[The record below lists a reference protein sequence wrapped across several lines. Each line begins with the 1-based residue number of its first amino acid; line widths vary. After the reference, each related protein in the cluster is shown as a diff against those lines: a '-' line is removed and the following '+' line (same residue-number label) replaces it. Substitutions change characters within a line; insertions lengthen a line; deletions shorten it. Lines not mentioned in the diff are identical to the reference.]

1 MNTDLAFRPWPS
13 GLIALALVAS
23 GPAAWAQS
31 GTAAAGSTPALSS
44 PLQGMPGT
52 PGTPGATQAPGT
64 AGSGAGYH
72 DPRSPFKP
80 LQEKE
85 GVLSWQ
91 LLSSVTTKP
100 VKNRLVPTF
109 PKPVQAL
116 NNQTVR
122 VQGFMLPLEP
132 GEKQRHFLLSAVPT
146 SCSFCVPAGPEG
158 LVEVRSTVPV
168 KYTLEPVQVE
178 GKLGVLQDDPYGLY
192 YRVVNAAPV
201 N

>member
-1 MNTDLAFRPWPS
+1 MNTDPAFRLWRR
-13 GLIALALVAS
+13 GLVALVLVVS
-23 GPAAWAQS
+23 GPAAWAQA
-31 GTAAAGSTPALSS
+31 GAAPSGSTPALSS
-44 PLQGMPGT
+44 PLPGAS
-52 PGTPGATQAPGT
+52 GATQALGT
-64 AGSGAGYH
+64 AGGGAGYH

-158 LVEVRSTVPV
+158 LVEVRSAVPV

>member
-1 MNTDLAFRPWPS
+1 MNTELPLGRWSA
-13 GLIALALVAS
+13 GLSMLALVAT
-23 GPAAWAQS
+23 GVAAQAPS
-31 GTAAAGSTPALSS
+31 APTGATAPLSS
-44 PLQGMPGT
+44 PL
-52 PGTPGATQAPGT
+52 PGATPAPG
-64 AGSGAGYH
+64 ALGSGAGFH
-72 DPRSPFKP
+72 DPRSPIKP

-158 LVEVRSTVPV
+158 LVEVRSNVPV

>member
-1 MNTDLAFRPWPS
+1 MNTDLRLRASPA
-13 GLIALALVAS
+13 GLVVLALA
-23 GPAAWAQS
+23 AAWAPALAQS
-31 GTAAAGSTPALSS
+31 SSPAASTPALSS
-44 PLQGMPGT
+44 PL
-52 PGTPGATQAPGT
+52 PGATPAPG
-64 AGSGAGYH
+64 ALGGGAGYH

-80 LQEKE
+80 LQEKD

-122 VQGFMLPLEP
+122 IQGFMLPLEP